1 MGVGIACALK
11 SAYARRKRLSVTYM
25 RWMLRQMRP
34 TATMALAVFE
44 HSKKKDDLADA
55 YLQALTFLRQIS

>member
-1 MGVGIACALK
+1 MECALK

-25 RWMLRQMRP
+25 RWMLRRLRP
-34 TATMALAVFE
+34 TDTRALAVFE
-44 HSKKKDDLADA
+44 QSKKKDDLADA